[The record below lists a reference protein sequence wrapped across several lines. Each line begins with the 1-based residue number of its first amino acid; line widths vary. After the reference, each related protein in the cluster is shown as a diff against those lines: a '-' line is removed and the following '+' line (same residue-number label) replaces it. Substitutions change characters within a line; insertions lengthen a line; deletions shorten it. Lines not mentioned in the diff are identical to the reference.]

1 MISGKTDL
9 HMHSLSSDGV
19 YSPSEL
25 VKKAAEA
32 GITLMALTD
41 HDDVSGL
48 DEAQI
53 EADKQGIRFIP
64 GTEISTGPNGRTHLL
79 VYGKSAVTNLK
90 LTECLLFFRKDRE
103 DRFLRM
109 CELVKQKLHVEV
121 DGEKLIR
128 ENMGSIGR
136 PHMADELVRLNIV
149 HDRDEAFRKYIG
161 DHGPCYVPHPEFSTA
176 RAIRLAKECGG
187 IPVLAHPGLIKDRKR
202 LFQVLPEWLNAGLMG
217 LEVYYPAHKKEH
229 YEPWLSISREHGLLV
244 TGGSDFH
251 APGDQDED
259 HGLLGCT
266 STEWTCMK
274 EDTDRLL
281 EKLEK

>member
-19 YSPSEL
+19 FSPSEL

-41 HDDVSGL
+41 HDDVSGIE
-48 DEAQI
+48 EART
-53 EADKQGIRFIP
+53 EADQQGICFIP

-79 VYGKSAVTNLK
+79 VYGKRAVEDQR

-109 CELVKQKLHVEV
+109 CELVKEKLHVEV

-128 ENMGSIGR
+128 ENRGSIGR

-149 HDRDEAFRKYIG
+149 QDRDEAFRKYIG
-161 DHGPCYVPHPEFSTA
+161 DGGPCYVPHPEFSTA
-176 RAIRLAKECGG
+176 RAIRLARGCGG
-187 IPVLAHPGLIKDRKR
+187 IPVLAHPGLIKDRNR
-202 LFQVLPEWLNAGLMG
+202 LFHVLPEWLDAGLMG
-217 LEVYYPAHKKEH
+217 LEVYYPAHKKGQ
-229 YEPWLSISREHGLLV
+229 YEPWLSIARENDLLV

-251 APGDQDED
+251 APEDLDED
-259 HGLLGCT
+259 HGLIGCT
-266 STEWTCMK
+266 SADWTRMK
-274 EDTDRLL
+274 EDADRLM
-281 EKLEK
+281 EKLGK